1 MEDNQLHLHGHEYME
16 KLLKAESS
24 GRLLRLMQFIEIKK
38 SYRVADFA
46 CGNAPMLDLLD
57 QKVENYSGVD
67 FSPPAI
73 NNAEARKNKLA
84 SKNSHFYC
92 GSIQSFCNENI
103 GKFDVGFA
111 FDLSEHVYDKEWVQ
125 MLLFIKSSLKKGGKL
140 YTHTPNGKF
149 FLEIMKSFNFIFK
162 QFPEHIAV
170 RNVEENII
178 LLERSGFKIKKIVF
192 LSHYNILKFI
202 HVFSYI
208 PWVGK
213 YFQARLFIIAESL

>member
-1 MEDNQLHLHGHEYME
+1 MKDTQLHLHGHEYME

-24 GRLLRLMQFIEIKK
+24 DRLSRLMRFIEIKK

-57 QKVENYSGVD
+57 KKVESYSGVD
-67 FSPPAI
+67 FSSSAI
-73 NNAEARKNKLA
+73 NNAESRKSKLA
-84 SKNSHFYC
+84 SENSHFYC

-103 GKFDVGFA
+103 GKFDAGFA

-125 MLLFIKSSLKKGGKL
+125 ILLSIKSSLKKGGEL
-140 YTHTPNGKF
+140 YIHTPNGKF
-149 FLEIMKSFNFIFK
+149 FLEIMKKFNFIFK

-178 LLERSGFKIKKIVF
+178 LLERSEFKIKKIVF
-192 LSHYNILKFI
+192 LPHYNVLKFMHI
-202 HVFSYI
+202 FSHI

-213 YFQARLFIIAESL
+213 YFQARLFIIAENL